1 MKVLLVVVDG
11 MRPDAMVQI
20 PKAKELMK
28 KATYT
33 LNGRTVF
40 VSATLPAHMSLFH
53 SVDTERHGTILNS
66 FVPQV
71 RPINGLSEV
80 LKANGKSSAHFYTWE
95 LLRDL
100 SRPGS
105 VDFSYFYA
113 GKAVGFERTNSIV
126 TDTAI
131 KHISEWH
138 TDFAFLYLANT
149 DTAGHRYGWM
159 SKEYMESMAE
169 AFDNIERIMQTLDDD
184 WSVIIVSDH
193 GGNGRHHGTDSKEDM
208 TIPLMFIG
216 KPFEMGKE
224 LETVSI
230 KDVAP
235 TITTLFGIEPDEDWE
250 GKSII

>member
-20 PKAKELMK
+20 PKARELMK

-100 SRPGS
+100 SRPGCLPFPPWSDTIITDQSSSS
-105 VDFSYFYA
+105 VCIILSMLSNASAID
-113 GKAVGFERTNSIV
+113 SIYSLL
-126 TDTAI
+126 I
-131 KHISEWH
+131 HP
-138 TDFAFLYLANT
+138 Y
-149 DTAGHRYGWM
+149 R
-159 SKEYMESMAE
+159 
-169 AFDNIERIMQTLDDD
+169 
-184 WSVIIVSDH
+184 
-193 GGNGRHHGTDSKEDM
+193 
-208 TIPLMFIG
+208 
-216 KPFEMGKE
+216 
-224 LETVSI
+224 
-230 KDVAP
+230 
-235 TITTLFGIEPDEDWE
+235 
-250 GKSII
+250 